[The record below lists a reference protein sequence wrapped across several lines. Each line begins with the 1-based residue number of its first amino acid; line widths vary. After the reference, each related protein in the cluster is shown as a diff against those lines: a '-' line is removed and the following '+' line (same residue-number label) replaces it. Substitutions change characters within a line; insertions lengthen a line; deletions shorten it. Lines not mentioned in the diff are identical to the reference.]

1 MNFYNFI
8 QASDEHAMDP
18 APLRALTLRH
28 LQCFSVL
35 VQESHFGRAA
45 QRLSI
50 TQPALSNAIKQMERL
65 LGAPLLERTT
75 HCLALTPLGAEVLER
90 TDFVVNTVDQ
100 ALRDIRNVV
109 VRGRA
114 HVRIGVIP
122 SAGRQVA
129 AAVAAF
135 EARQPGAV
143 SVEWADAPS
152 TELVERLRGGQLDVA
167 VAAITE
173 APEGLACTDL
183 FRDPLVLVVHR
194 DHPLAAA
201 RSASWK
207 ALGSE
212 RLAFFES
219 GSMPALG
226 GPARAQFGEGGPQPL
241 RVRYAET
248 LHALVRSRLALGL
261 MPRLYTVALHDPEL
275 HVVPLRQPKIERRV
289 VLLRRPEP
297 LRSAAARA
305 LAEFLGERLTAL
317 AARRRVAAPAA

>member
-1 MNFYNFI
+1 
-8 QASDEHAMDP
+8 MDCN
-18 APLRALTLRH
+18 PLRALTLRH

-35 VQESHFGRAA
+35 VQEGHFGRAA

-75 HCLALTPLGAEVLER
+75 HRLALTPLGAEVLER

-109 VRGRA
+109 VRGSA
-114 HVRIGVIP
+114 HMRIGVIP
-122 SAGRQVA
+122 SASRQVA
-129 AAVAAF
+129 AAVVAF
-135 EARQPGAV
+135 EAKQPGTV
-143 SVEWADAPS
+143 NVEWADAPS
-152 TELVERLRGGQLDVA
+152 TELVQRLRLGQLDVA
-167 VAAITE
+167 VAAITD
-173 APEGLACTDL
+173 APDGLDCTEL
-183 FRDPLVLVVHR
+183 FRDPLMLVVHC
-194 DHPLAAA
+194 DHPLAAV

-212 RLAFFES
+212 RLALFES
-219 GSMPALG
+219 GSMPALA

-261 MPRLYTVALHDPEL
+261 MPRLYTAALHDPQL
-275 HVVPLRQPKIERRV
+275 RVVPLGQPRIERRV

-305 LAEFLGERLTAL
+305 LAEHL
-317 AARRRVAAPAA
+317 AAQLAGRSGRPARK

>member
-1 MNFYNFI
+1 
-8 QASDEHAMDP
+8 MDP

-35 VQESHFGRAA
+35 VQEMHFGRAA

-75 HCLALTPLGAEVLER
+75 HRLALTPLGAEVLER

-100 ALRDIRNVV
+100 ALRDIRTVV

-122 SAGRQVA
+122 SASRQVA
-129 AAVAAF
+129 AAVATF
-135 EARQPGAV
+135 QAREPDV
-143 SVEWADAPS
+143 LDVEWVDAPS
-152 TELVERLRGGQLDVA
+152 TELLQRLRQGQLDVA
-167 VAAITE
+167 ISAITE
-173 APEGLACTDL
+173 APDDLSCIDL
-183 FRDPLVLVVHR
+183 FRDPLVLLVHR
-194 DHPLAAA
+194 DHPVAAA
-201 RSASWK
+201 RSVSWK
-207 ALGSE
+207 AMGGE
-212 RLAFFES
+212 RLALFES

-248 LHALVRSRLALGL
+248 LHALVRARLALGL
-261 MPRLYTVALHDPEL
+261 LPRLYTVGLQDPEL
-275 HVVPLRQPKIERRV
+275 RVLPLGQPKIERRV

-297 LRSAAARA
+297 LRSAAARR
-305 LAEFLGERLTAL
+305 LAAFLGDQLPVL
-317 AARRRVAAPAA
+317 AAQGRSRVRARPVPPQP

>member
-1 MNFYNFI
+1 MNM
-8 QASDEHAMDP
+8 AADP

-35 VQESHFGRAA
+35 VQEGHFGRAA

-75 HCLALTPLGAEVLER
+75 HHLALTPLGAEVLER

-100 ALRDIRNVV
+100 ALRDISSVV

-122 SAGRQVA
+122 SATRQVA

-135 EARQPGAV
+135 QALQPEAA
-143 SVEWADAPS
+143 SVEWVDAPS
-152 TELVERLRGGQLDVA
+152 TELVQRLRQGELDVV
-167 VAAITE
+167 VAAITG
-173 APEGLACTDL
+173 APEGLACTEL
-183 FRDPLVLVVHR
+183 FRDPLVLLVHR
-194 DHPLAAA
+194 DHPLAGA
-201 RSASWK
+201 RSATWK
-207 ALGSE
+207 SLGRE
-212 RLAFFES
+212 RLALFES

-226 GPARAQFGEGGPQPL
+226 EPARAQFGEGGPEPL

-248 LHALVRSRLALGL
+248 LHALARSRLAIGL
-261 MPRLYTVALHDPEL
+261 LPKLYTVGLRDAEL
-275 HVVPLRQPKIERRV
+275 RVVPLAQPRIERRV
-289 VLLRRPEP
+289 VLLRRAEP
-297 LRSAAARA
+297 SRSTAARL
-305 LAEFLGERLTAL
+305 LAEFLCERL
-317 AARRRVAAPAA
+317 PAATAGPERG